1 VGTGG
6 IVGSGGKPGTG
17 GVVGTGGIVGT
28 GGKPGTGGIVGTGG
42 KPGTGGVVGTGGA
55 VATGGVVG
63 TGGTIGTG
71 GVVGTGGHG
80 TGGSGTGGAVGTGGT
95 TACTPTS
102 NTCGTNI
109 CGVAVDNCSNQ
120 VSCGTCASGLECS
133 NGTKCISPTL
143 IDDFADCNT
152 EIYPVG
158 GRLGYWHAWTTAA
171 VTEYSLGT
179 QPTWLSL
186 PQCAA
191 WMGGNES
198 PADKAGVGF
207 YLNTQ
212 GFYNACAYTG
222 IEITYA
228 SVERVTVAFRHARS
242 SKPDWI
248 TYTAIDSSSATNI
261 SITRRLPFPESTCT
275 QLQEIFFSPYAGTTQ
290 FAFAI
295 YKVSLY

>member
-1 VGTGG
+1 M
-6 IVGSGGKPGTG
+6 
-17 GVVGTGGIVGT
+17 
-28 GGKPGTGGIVGTGG
+28 
-42 KPGTGGVVGTGGA
+42 
-55 VATGGVVG
+55 
-63 TGGTIGTG
+63 
-71 GVVGTGGHG
+71 
-80 TGGSGTGGAVGTGGT
+80 GTGGT
-95 TACTPTS
+95 TACTSTS

-109 CGVAVDNCSNQ
+109 CGFAVDNCGNE
-120 VSCGTCASGLECS
+120 VSCGTCAGGLECA
-133 NGTKCISPTL
+133 NGTKCITPTL
-143 IDDFADCNT
+143 IEDFADCDT

-158 GRLGYWHAWTTAA
+158 GRLGYWHSWVTPD
-171 VTEYSLGT
+171 VTESSVGT
-179 QPTWLSL
+179 QPPVSWGPL

-191 WMGGNES
+191 WMGGNAS

-212 GFYNACAYTG
+212 AFYDACAYTG

-242 SKPDWI
+242 NKPDWI

-275 QLQEIFFSPYAGTTQ
+275 QLQEISFSPYTGTAS

-295 YKVSLY
+295 YKVTLY